1 MNDADL
7 VQAMNI
13 LKDVKVTK
21 FSDLIG
27 KTLCKVTVGDYD
39 SEVRLYI
46 NDSHYVRFHH
56 DQDCCETVYIESVVG
71 DIEDLVGSEILVAE
85 EVSYD
90 APALDDW
97 DESYTWTFYKFATIK
112 GSVDIRWYGTSNGY
126 YSESVNV
133 TIVDKDY
140 DIVIH

>member
-1 MNDADL
+1 MNDKDM

-13 LKDVKVTK
+13 LKDVKVRK

-27 KTLCKVTVGDYD
+27 ATLYKAVVTED
-39 SEVRLYI
+39 ELLLHLTET
-46 NDSHYVRFHH
+46 HYLRFYHS
-56 DQDCCETVYIESVVG
+56 QDCCESVYIESVVG

-90 APALDDW
+90 APALDNW

-126 YSESVNV
+126 YSEGVSVE
-133 TIVDKDY
+133 IVDKDY

>member
-1 MNDADL
+1 MNDTDM

-13 LKDVKVTK
+13 LKDVKVRK

-27 KTLCKVTVGDYD
+27 ETLYKAVVTED
-39 SEVRLYI
+39 ELRLHLTET
-46 NDSHYVRFHH
+46 HYVHFYHS
-56 DQDCCETVYIESVVG
+56 QDCCESVYIESVVG

-90 APALDDW
+90 APALDNW

-126 YSESVNV
+126 YSEGVSVE
-133 TIVDKDY
+133 IVDKDY
-140 DIVIH
+140 DIVVH